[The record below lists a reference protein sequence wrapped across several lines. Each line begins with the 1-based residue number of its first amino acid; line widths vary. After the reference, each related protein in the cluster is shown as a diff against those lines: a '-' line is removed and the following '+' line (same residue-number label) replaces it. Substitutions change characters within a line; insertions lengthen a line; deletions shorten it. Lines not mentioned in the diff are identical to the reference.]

1 LRHSC
6 ATAAIVAAFSG
17 GIDNRDIGGKQA
29 DKHIGSLQL
38 GWAYTDK
45 VTRVVGVNW
54 LDRS

>member
-45 VTRVVGVNW
+45 LARVVGVNW